1 MANEEFVC
9 YQIWKPTSHKK
20 KKKKLDSHIDFFF
33 LRRKNILHY
42 YSWTGKLVKTE
53 EFKSSGTNSI
63 QTCKGK
69 ENFALWVKTRAT
81 ALLPNNMRERK
92 AM

>member
-1 MANEEFVC
+1 MKSLCVIKFGSPHP
-9 YQIWKPTSHKK
+9 IKK
-20 KKKKLDSHIDFFF
+20 KKKKLDSHIDIFFFF

>member
-1 MANEEFVC
+1 MSNEEFVC

-20 KKKKLDSHIDFFF
+20 KKKNWIPTLIFFF

-53 EFKSSGTNSI
+53 EFKSGGTNSI

-69 ENFALWVKTRAT
+69 ENLALWTRTRAT

-92 AM
+92 AL

>member
-9 YQIWKPTSHKK
+9 YQIWKPKSHKK
-20 KKKKLDSHIDFFF
+20 KKNWIPTLIFFFFF
-33 LRRKNILHY
+33 LRKKNILHY

-53 EFKSSGTNSI
+53 EFKFGGTNSI

-69 ENFALWVKTRAT
+69 ESLALWAKTCVT
-81 ALLPNNMRERK
+81 TLPCLTT
-92 AM
+92 

>member
-33 LRRKNILHY
+33 FVKKEH
-42 YSWTGKLVKTE
+42 TKLL
-53 EFKSSGTNSI
+53 FMD
-63 QTCKGK
+63 
-69 ENFALWVKTRAT
+69 W
-81 ALLPNNMRERK
+81 
-92 AM
+92 